1 MLGERAHCLA
11 EAWRTLRQLHWC
23 LAESARAWLSIL
35 PTIFMVNKDYQ
46 YSMVINFYSGL
57 DKYQASTSNCW
68 NCNRY
73 GTTLCLKKIRT
84 PIINMTYLHQFTTFS
99 NYFLIERDAIQFF
112 FEAVYYR
119 FMQCLHGDAD
129 WSYTCP
135 TSGYTSSCRFVEGV
149 AWAELQVRQWKV
161 ENIKCINNN
170 KVMNQMAGTNELSV

>member
-99 NYFLIERDAIQFF
+99 NYFLTERCYSVLFWGSVLPTY
-112 FEAVYYR
+112 AVFTR
-119 FMQCLHGDAD
+119 WCWLVVHVPRAA
-129 WSYTCP
+129 TLRRAV
-135 TSGYTSSCRFVEGV
+135 SSK
-149 AWAELQVRQWKV
+149 AWRGRSFKWD
-161 ENIKCINNN
+161 
-170 KVMNQMAGTNELSV
+170 NEKLKTLSV